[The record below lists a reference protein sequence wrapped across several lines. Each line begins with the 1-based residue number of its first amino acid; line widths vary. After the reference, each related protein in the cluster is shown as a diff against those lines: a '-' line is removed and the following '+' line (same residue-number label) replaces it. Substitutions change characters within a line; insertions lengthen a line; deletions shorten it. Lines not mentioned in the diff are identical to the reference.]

1 MLVDIQELSKT
12 FHKHGGP
19 PLTVLDRVSLQV
31 REGDFICLLGPS
43 GCGKSTLLNVVAG
56 LETASAGSALLDG
69 VPINGPGS
77 DRVVVFQEAALF
89 PWLTVIDNVSFGL
102 TTNGLSK
109 QAARKRALEYLALVH
124 LTKFAHS
131 YPHELSGG
139 MRQRVAIARA
149 LAMNPRILLMD
160 EPFGALDEQT
170 RILMH
175 AELQEIWLK
184 TKKTILFVT
193 HSIREAVLLADRI
206 LVMGTRPGRFLKE
219 FQIPYSRP
227 REEAD
232 PNLAYI
238 EHQIMEILRS
248 EIEKVIRD
256 EMDSSYSLTRDSGP
270 WTPERDMGGNI

>member
-1 MLVDIQELSKT
+1 MLVDIQELTKT
-12 FHKHGGP
+12 FIKNGGP
-19 PLTVLDRVSLQV
+19 PLNVLDKVSLQV
-31 REGDFICLLGPS
+31 QEGDFICLLGPS

-56 LETASAGSALLDG
+56 LETASSGKVLLDG

-89 PWLTVIDNVSFGL
+89 PWLSVVENVTFGL
-102 TTNGLSK
+102 TTNGVSK
-109 QAARKRALEYLALVH
+109 REARERALEYLAMVH
-124 LTKFAHS
+124 LSRFAQV

-139 MRQRVAIARA
+139 MRQRVAIARS

-219 FQIPYSRP
+219 FHIPYSRP

-232 PNLAYI
+232 PNLAQI

-248 EIEKVIRD
+248 EIEKVIQD
-256 EMDSSYSLTRDSGP
+256 ELDSNYKLTKDSHP
-270 WTPERDMGGNI
+270 WSPERDMGGNI